1 MVPALEKII
10 QESDN
15 IVFFGGA
22 GVSTESGIPDF
33 RSVDGL
39 YHQKYDYPPETI
51 LSHTFW
57 EQNPEEFYR
66 FYRDKLIVKGAR
78 PNAAHLRLAKLEREG
93 RLKAVVTQNIDG
105 LHQAAGSKTVYEL
118 HGSTLRN
125 YCTGCGKFYDIDFI
139 ANSTGVPRCP
149 DCGGIVKPDVVLYEE
164 GLDDEVV
171 SGAVQ
176 AIRRADTLI
185 VGGTS
190 LVVYPAAGLLRYFRG
205 RHLVVIN
212 MHRPAHRAGA
222 PRGRGIGGE
231 AMKAVILERYVMHEG
246 DLDWSGVKALIP
258 DTTSYVR
265 TAYEE
270 IAPRIG
276 DAEVVFLNKC
286 RMDEAILAQC
296 PNLKFV
302 GIIATG
308 TDNLDLDACRRHGV
322 AVANVPG
329 YSTYSVAQMTF
340 SLLLAIVQ
348 CAERYDRAVKDG
360 LWQLDIPAG
369 YGLLPQM
376 ELYGKTFGVY
386 GYGSIGRQTA
396 RIARAFGMR
405 VLVCTRTIRPEYAAD
420 GVEFVPFADLLKES
434 DVLSLHC
441 LATPQTRGL
450 IGAEALA
457 QMKPGAILL
466 NTARG
471 ALVDEAAVTAALRSG
486 QLGFYG
492 ADAFATEPLPADSPL
507 RKEPHALL
515 TPHIAWTTKE
525 ALQNLMDITT
535 RNLRTFLDGNGEHI
549 VNR

>member
-1 MVPALEKII
+1 
-10 QESDN
+10 
-15 IVFFGGA
+15 
-22 GVSTESGIPDF
+22 
-33 RSVDGL
+33 
-39 YHQKYDYPPETI
+39 
-51 LSHTFW
+51 
-57 EQNPEEFYR
+57 
-66 FYRDKLIVKGAR
+66 
-78 PNAAHLRLAKLEREG
+78 
-93 RLKAVVTQNIDG
+93 
-105 LHQAAGSKTVYEL
+105 
-118 HGSTLRN
+118 
-125 YCTGCGKFYDIDFI
+125 
-139 ANSTGVPRCP
+139 
-149 DCGGIVKPDVVLYEE
+149 
-164 GLDDEVV
+164 
-171 SGAVQ
+171 
-176 AIRRADTLI
+176 
-185 VGGTS
+185 
-190 LVVYPAAGLLRYFRG
+190 
-205 RHLVVIN
+205 
-212 MHRPAHRAGA
+212 
-222 PRGRGIGGE
+222 
-231 AMKAVILERYVMHEG
+231 MKAVILERYVMHEG

-369 YGLLPQM
+369 YACCPR
-376 ELYGKTFGVY
+376 
-386 GYGSIGRQTA
+386 GSCTA
-396 RIARAFGMR
+396 RPSASTATAASG
-405 VLVCTRTIRPEYAAD
+405 AD
-420 GVEFVPFADLLKES
+420 GPHRQSIRDAGTR
-434 DVLSLHC
+434 LHPDRPAGIC
-441 LATPQTRGL
+441 RRRCGVRGVCRPAEGERRPQPPLPGHAPDA
-450 IGAEALA
+450 GAHRCG
-457 QMKPGAILL
+457 GA
-466 NTARG
+466 G
-471 ALVDEAAVTAALRSG
+471 ADEARCHPAEHRARCPCGRSSGHGGAPQRAA
-486 QLGFYG
+486 GFYG

-507 RKEPHALL
+507 RKEPHAIL